1 MRDKDIMKQMEKDKI
16 EFVQLQFSDLYGIV
30 KSLTIPFPQIENAF
44 TNGIWFDGSS
54 IEGFARVCESDMY
67 LAPDISTYNVIPW
80 LNSEHG
86 NTARFI
92 CDIYTPDGKP
102 FEGDPMFIL
111 KKVLLRAKK
120 LGLEFNTGPEM
131 EFFLLKSKDTLTPL
145 PNDKASYFDLI
156 TDEAYEVRRDMS
168 VALKQFGIEIETAHH
183 EVAVGQHEISFKYGN
198 ALNTADNAMTL
209 RFVVKAIAQKH
220 GLYATFMP
228 KPMANENGSGM
239 HVHQSLYNIKTGE
252 NAFFCADDDYQLS
265 SIAYNF
271 IAGQLKHVKAM
282 FSILS
287 PTVNSY
293 KRLVSGYE
301 APVYICW
308 GRTNR
313 SALIRVPSA
322 FKNNPNSTR
331 VEIRNPDPS
340 CNIYLAYAV
349 MLSAGLEGIEKNLAV
364 PKPLEEDVYLFENKK
379 IAEMKIATL
388 PQNLGRAI
396 SEIKKNEMIKK
407 TLGEHTFYKFI
418 EAKEK
423 EWSEYSLQV
432 SKWELDKYL
441 EIF

>member
-239 HVHQSLYNIKTGE
+239 HVHQSLYNI
-252 NAFFCADDDYQLS
+252 
-265 SIAYNF
+265 
-271 IAGQLKHVKAM
+271 
-282 FSILS
+282 
-287 PTVNSY
+287 
-293 KRLVSGYE
+293 
-301 APVYICW
+301 
-308 GRTNR
+308 
-313 SALIRVPSA
+313 
-322 FKNNPNSTR
+322 
-331 VEIRNPDPS
+331 
-340 CNIYLAYAV
+340 
-349 MLSAGLEGIEKNLAV
+349 
-364 PKPLEEDVYLFENKK
+364 
-379 IAEMKIATL
+379 
-388 PQNLGRAI
+388 
-396 SEIKKNEMIKK
+396 
-407 TLGEHTFYKFI
+407 
-418 EAKEK
+418 
-423 EWSEYSLQV
+423 
-432 SKWELDKYL
+432 
-441 EIF
+441 